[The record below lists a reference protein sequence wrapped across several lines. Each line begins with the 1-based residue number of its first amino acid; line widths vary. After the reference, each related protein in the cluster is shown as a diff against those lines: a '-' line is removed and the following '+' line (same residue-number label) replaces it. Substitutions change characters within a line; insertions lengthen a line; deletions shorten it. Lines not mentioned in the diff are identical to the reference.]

1 MPNLNLSP
9 LTVLL
14 SPGNA
19 VTLHA
24 TTVDAGNNTVV
35 ANVNWTAPATGLLY
49 VSGAQVDLGA
59 ASGPASSATFVAPA
73 VIAAPQSIALIA
85 ASGSDSASATI
96 ALTPDVVSV
105 VPAEVNLNAGK
116 TQTFTAMVGAPADPS
131 DPVVWI
137 LNPEVGTLDQS
148 GLYTAPADIP
158 DSTTVTV
165 TAARKGLGKQ
175 ASGKV
180 NLAPSP
186 WKGAGVDVLGAY
198 LLLVF
203 CVVFAMIRLWPP
215 TTLTPEA
222 AAANRLQAEAT
233 LQAKVKDLQSAAAA
247 LAQPSA
253 TTAAATSN
261 PAALQAAKAAFDQT
275 QKAEQAAEADVD
287 KASSDEKAA
296 NNPCVNLKLFGRVR
310 TITREVD
317 LLLLVLL
324 AGCLGSFL
332 HTSQSF
338 SAFVGNRRIKKSWA
352 WWYAVNPFIGAALA
366 FVFYAALRGGV
377 MTATTATNVKS
388 TDLNAF
394 GLVAIGCVVG
404 MFSKAATQKL
414 GEVFDT
420 LFQSN
425 QAAGQKDKLTNTS
438 TAGQAGAGS
447 SSGAAGS
454 AGGKQ

>member
-1 MPNLNLSP
+1 VPDLNITP

-14 SPGNA
+14 SPGSA
-19 VTLHA
+19 ITLRA
-24 TTVDAGNNTVV
+24 TAADADNNT
-35 ANVNWTAPATGLLY
+35 AAASVNWTAPPTGLLY
-49 VSGAQVDLGA
+49 VAGAQVAPGGA
-59 ASGPASSATFVAPA
+59 SSPASSATFVAPL
-73 VIAAPQSIALIA
+73 VIAAAQSIALIA
-85 ASGSDSASATI
+85 ASAADSVSATI

-105 VPAEVNLNAGK
+105 IPAEVNLNVGK
-116 TQTFTAMVGAPADPS
+116 TQTFTALVGAPADPA

-137 LNPEVGTLDQS
+137 LNPEVGTLDQN

-158 DSTTVTV
+158 DAVTVTV
-165 TAARKGLGKQ
+165 TATRKGLGKQ

-180 NLAPSP
+180 NLSSQP

-198 LLLVF
+198 LLLIF

-222 AAANRLQAEAT
+222 AAATRLQAEAT
-233 LQAKVKDLQSAAAA
+233 LQAKMKDLQTAAAV
-247 LAQPSA
+247 LAQPSTTTTPTTSSSA
-253 TTAAATSN
+253 T
-261 PAALQAAKAAFDQT
+261 LQTAKATFDQV

-287 KASSDEKAA
+287 KARSDEKTA
-296 NNPCVNLKLFGRVR
+296 NNPCVNLNLFGRVR
-310 TITREVD
+310 AVTREVD

-332 HTSQSF
+332 HTAQSF
-338 SAFVGNRRIKKSWA
+338 SAFVGNRTIKKSWA
-352 WWYAVNPFIGAALA
+352 WWYVVNPFIGAALA

-377 MTATTATNVKS
+377 ITAATATNVKS

-425 QAAGQKDKLTNTS
+425 KAAEQEDKLTKTS
-438 TAGQAGAGS
+438 ITGPAAASSFSGS
-447 SSGAAGS
+447 TGSAAG
-454 AGGKQ
+454 KQ

>member
-1 MPNLNLSP
+1 VPNLNITP

-14 SPGNA
+14 SPGSA

-24 TTVDAGNNTVV
+24 TTVDAGTNAVA
-35 ANVNWTAPATGLLY
+35 ANVNWTAPPTGMLY
-49 VSGAQVDLGA
+49 VGGAQLAPGV

-73 VIAAPQSIALIA
+73 VITAAQSIALIA
-85 ASGSDSASATI
+85 ADGADSASATI
-96 ALTPDVVSV
+96 ALTPDAVSV

-116 TQTFTAMVGAPADPS
+116 TQAFTAFVGAPADLA

-137 LNPEVGTLDQS
+137 LNPEVGSLDQN

-158 DSTTVTV
+158 DSTTVAV
-165 TAARKGLGKQ
+165 TAVRKGLGKQ

-180 NLAPSP
+180 NLTSPP
-186 WKGAGVDVLGAY
+186 WKGPGVDVLGAY
-198 LLLVF
+198 LLLIF
-203 CVVFAMIRLWPP
+203 CAVFAMIWLWPP
-215 TTLTPEA
+215 ATLTPEA

-233 LQAKVKDLQSAAAA
+233 LQAKVKDLQAAAAA
-247 LAQPSA
+247 LAQSST
-253 TTAAATSN
+253 TTAATTPN
-261 PAALQAAKAAFDQT
+261 PATLQAAKAAYDQT
-275 QKAEQAAEADVD
+275 QKAEQAAEVNVD

-296 NNPCVNLKLFGRVR
+296 NNPCVNIKLFGRVR

-324 AGCLGSFL
+324 SGCLGSFL
-332 HTSQSF
+332 HAAQSF
-338 SAFVGNRRIKKSWA
+338 SAFVGNRTIKKSWA
-352 WWYAVNPFIGAALA
+352 WWYGVNPFIGAALA

-377 MTATTATNVKS
+377 MTATTATDVKS

-394 GLVAIGCVVG
+394 GLVAIGCIVG

-425 QAAGQKDKLTNTS
+425 KAAAQKDKLTNTS
-438 TAGQAGAGS
+438 ITGQGVTGS
-447 SSGAAGS
+447 PSGAAGS
-454 AGGKQ
+454 AAGQQ

>member
-1 MPNLNLSP
+1 MPNLNIAP

-14 SPGNA
+14 SPGSA
-19 VTLHA
+19 VTFHA
-24 TTVDAGNNTVV
+24 TTADAGNNIV
-35 ANVNWTAPATGLLY
+35 ASNVNWTAPPTGMLY
-49 VSGAQVDLGA
+49 VGGVQVPPGA
-59 ASGPASSATFVAPA
+59 ASDPASSATFMSPT
-73 VIAAPQSIALIA
+73 VIAAGQNIALIA
-85 ASGSDSASATI
+85 SSGADSASATI
-96 ALTPDVVSV
+96 ALTPNVVSV
-105 VPAEVNLNAGK
+105 IPAEATLNAGK
-116 TQTFTAMVGAPADPS
+116 SQTFTALVGAPEDPA

-137 LNPEVGTLDQS
+137 LNPEVGTLNQS
-148 GLYTAPADIP
+148 GLYNAPADIP
-158 DSTTVTV
+158 DSMTVIV

-180 NLAPSP
+180 NLTSP
-186 WKGAGVDVLGAY
+186 PWHGTGVDLLGAY

-215 TTLTPEA
+215 TTLTPETA
-222 AAANRLQAEAT
+222 SANYLQAQTT

-247 LAQPSA
+247 LAQPSGTNSTTTSTSA
-253 TTAAATSN
+253 T
-261 PAALQAAKAAFDQT
+261 LQAAQTAFGQAK
-275 QKAEQAAEADVD
+275 KAEQAAETDVD
-287 KASSDEKAA
+287 RTYSDEKAA
-296 NNPCVNLKLFGRVR
+296 NNPCVSFKLFGRIWS
-310 TITREVD
+310 ITREVD

-332 HTSQSF
+332 HTVQSF
-338 SAFVGNRRIKKSWA
+338 SAFVGNRTIKKSWA

-377 MTATTATNVKS
+377 MTATTAINVKS

-394 GLVAIGCVVG
+394 GLVAIGCIVG

-425 QAAGQKDKLTNTS
+425 KAAEQKDKMTNTS
-438 TAGQAGAGS
+438 TAGQAGAGP
-447 SSGAAGS
+447 SGGASGS
-454 AGGKQ
+454 ATGKQ